1 LSVVSWHF
9 SPQRGYIGAIAT
21 TGALDVSAR
30 LNFRQIEAFR
40 AVMLT
45 GTTIAAANM
54 LNTTQPSIS
63 RSLAQIQAASKL
75 KLFELDR
82 GRLRPTPEAAMLFEV
97 VQRNFLGLET
107 IEETVALI
115 RRSGI
120 GRLRVACT
128 PALGM
133 SVMPAAIARFKLRQ
147 PDVHMTLR
155 TVSSY
160 DVREG
165 LLNGLYD
172 LGLTTNSLH
181 LDGAQLQTKVVGQVT
196 AVCVMSRSHRLAT
209 YSHIAPLHFQSE
221 TLLTLD
227 REDELSD
234 EWRRALKQAKV
245 TPNSVIETTY
255 SATICRLA
263 EVGAGIGVVNPYI
276 ASVFSDGL
284 RIAPLKPPISVK
296 VFVAYPRHVS
306 MSALASAFIAQL
318 GEQFKMDAGPRRS
331 GKR

>member
-1 LSVVSWHF
+1 M
-9 SPQRGYIGAIAT
+9 
-21 TGALDVSAR
+21 SAR

-45 GTTIAAANM
+45 GTTIAAADM

-63 RSLAQIQAASKL
+63 RSIAQMQAAAKL

-82 GRLRPTPEAAMLFEV
+82 GRLRPTPEAVMLFEA
-97 VQRNFLGLET
+97 VQRNFLGLEAV
-107 IEETVALI
+107 EETVSLL
-115 RRSGI
+115 RRAGV

-133 SVMPAAIARFKLRQ
+133 SVMPAVMAKFKTRQ
-147 PDVHMTLR
+147 PDVHITLR
-155 TVSSY
+155 TISSY

-172 LGLTTNSLH
+172 LGITTNSLQ
-181 LDGAQLQTKVVGQVT
+181 LEGAQLQTKVVDQVA
-196 AVCVMSRSHRLAT
+196 AVCVMSRSHPLAANA
-209 YSHIAPLHFQSE
+209 HITPRHFQSE

-227 REDELSD
+227 RADELSD
-234 EWRRALKQAKV
+234 EWRRALAQAKV
-245 TPNSVIETTY
+245 TPGSVIETTY

-263 EVGAGIGVVNPYI
+263 EAGAGIGVVNPYI
-276 ASVFSDGL
+276 ASVFSNVL
-284 RIAPLKPPISVK
+284 RVVPLKPTIGVK

-306 MSALASAFIAQL
+306 ISALASALIT
-318 GEQFKMDAGPRRS
+318 EVSDHFKTGTRPPRN

>member
-1 LSVVSWHF
+1 
-9 SPQRGYIGAIAT
+9 
-21 TGALDVSAR
+21 VSAR

-45 GTTIAAANM
+45 GTTIAAADM

-63 RSLAQIQAASKL
+63 RSLAQMQAAAKL

-82 GRLRPTPEAAMLFEV
+82 GRLRPTPEAVMLFEA
-97 VQRNFLGLET
+97 VQRNFLGLEAV
-107 IEETVALI
+107 EETVSLL
-115 RRSGI
+115 RRAGV

-133 SVMPAAIARFKLRQ
+133 SVLPAIMAKFKTHQ
-147 PDVHMTLR
+147 PDVHISLR
-155 TVSSY
+155 TISSY

-172 LGLTTNSLH
+172 LGITTNSLQ
-181 LDGAQLQTKVVGQVT
+181 LEGAQLQTKVVDQV
-196 AVCVMSRSHRLAT
+196 AAMCVMSRSHPLAGNA
-209 YSHIAPLHFQSE
+209 HITPRHFQSE

-227 REDELSD
+227 RADELGD
-234 EWRRALKQAKV
+234 EWRRVLAQAKV
-245 TPNSVIETTY
+245 TPASVIETTY

-276 ASVFSDGL
+276 ASVFSDKL
-284 RIAPLKPPISVK
+284 RLVPLKPAIGVK

-306 MSALASAFIAQL
+306 ISALASALIT
-318 GEQFKMDAGPRRS
+318 EISDHFKTGTRPPR
-331 GKR
+331 KR

>member
-1 LSVVSWHF
+1 
-9 SPQRGYIGAIAT
+9 
-21 TGALDVSAR
+21 
-30 LNFRQIEAFR
+30 
-40 AVMLT
+40 MLT

-63 RSLAQIQAASKL
+63 RSLAQIQSAAKL

-82 GRLRPTPEAAMLFEV
+82 GRLRPTPEAVMLFEA
-97 VQRNFLGLET
+97 VQRNFLGLEA
-107 IEETVALI
+107 IEETVALL

-133 SVMPAAIARFKLRQ
+133 SVMPAVMARFKARQ
-147 PDVHMTLR
+147 PDVHITLR
-155 TVSSY
+155 TISSY

-172 LGLTTNSLH
+172 LGVTTNSLQ
-181 LDGAQLQTKVVGQVT
+181 LEGAQLQTKVVDQVA
-196 AVCVMSRSHRLAT
+196 AVCVMSRSHRLAA
-209 YSHIAPLHFQSE
+209 SAHVGPRHFQSE

-227 REDELSD
+227 RQDDLGD
-234 EWRRALKQAKV
+234 EWRRALAQAKV
-245 TPNSVIETTY
+245 VPSSVIETTY

-276 ASVFSDGL
+276 ASVFADRL
-284 RIAPLKPPISVK
+284 RVVPVKPTIGVK
-296 VFVAYPRHVS
+296 IFVAYPRHVA
-306 MSALASAFIAQL
+306 MSALASEFIAQVTDH
-318 GEQFKMDAGPRRS
+318 FRNDARPPRS

>member
-1 LSVVSWHF
+1 
-9 SPQRGYIGAIAT
+9 
-21 TGALDVSAR
+21 
-30 LNFRQIEAFR
+30 
-40 AVMLT
+40 MLT

-63 RSLAQIQAASKL
+63 RSLAQIQSAAKL

-82 GRLRPTPEAAMLFEV
+82 GRLRPTPEAVMLFEA
-97 VQRNFLGLET
+97 VQRNFLGLEA
-107 IEETVALI
+107 IEETVALL

-133 SVMPAAIARFKLRQ
+133 SVMPAVLARFKLRQ
-147 PDVHMTLR
+147 PDAHITLR
-155 TVSSY
+155 TISSY

-172 LGLTTNSLH
+172 FGVTTNSLQPE
-181 LDGAQLQTKVVGQVT
+181 GAQLKTTIVDQVA

-209 YSHIAPLHFQSE
+209 NAHVGPRHFQSE

-227 REDELSD
+227 RPDDLSD
-234 EWRRALKQAKV
+234 EWRRALAQAKV
-245 TPNSVIETTY
+245 TPGSVIETTY

-276 ASVFSDGL
+276 ASVFSERL
-284 RIAPLKPPISVK
+284 RVVPLKPAIGVK
-296 VFVAYPRHVS
+296 MFVAHPQHVA
-306 MSALASAFIAQL
+306 MSALASEFIAQIRDH
-318 GEQFKMDAGPRRS
+318 FKGDPRGSRG

>member
-1 LSVVSWHF
+1 
-9 SPQRGYIGAIAT
+9 
-21 TGALDVSAR
+21 VSAR

-45 GTTIAAANM
+45 GTTIAAADM

-63 RSLAQIQAASKL
+63 RSIAQMQAAAKL

-82 GRLRPTPEAAMLFEV
+82 GRLRPTPEAVMLFEA
-97 VQRNFLGLET
+97 VQRNFLGLEAV
-107 IEETVALI
+107 EETVSLL
-115 RRSGI
+115 RRAGV

-128 PALGM
+128 PAIGM
-133 SVMPAAIARFKLRQ
+133 SVMPAVMAKFKTRQ
-147 PDVHMTLR
+147 PDVHITLR
-155 TVSSY
+155 TISSY

-172 LGLTTNSLH
+172 LGITTNALQ
-181 LDGAQLQTKVVGQVT
+181 LEGAQLQSKVVDQVS
-196 AVCVMSRSHRLAT
+196 AVCVMSRSHPLAGVT
-209 YSHIAPLHFQSE
+209 QITPRHFQSE

-227 REDELSD
+227 RADELSD
-234 EWRRALKQAKV
+234 EWRRALTQAKV
-245 TPNSVIETTY
+245 TPASVIETTY

-263 EVGAGIGVVNPYI
+263 EAGAGIGVVNPYI
-276 ASVFSDGL
+276 ASVFANVL
-284 RIAPLKPPISVK
+284 RVAPLKPAIGVK

-306 MSALASAFIAQL
+306 ISALASALITDIGAH
-318 GEQFKMDAGPRRS
+318 FKTDTRAARN

>member
-1 LSVVSWHF
+1 MS
-9 SPQRGYIGAIAT
+9 G
-21 TGALDVSAR
+21 R

-54 LNTTQPSIS
+54 LNTTQPSVS
-63 RSLAQIQAASKL
+63 RSLAQIQSAAKI

-82 GRLRPTPEAAMLFEV
+82 GRLRPTPEAVMLFEA

-107 IEETVALI
+107 IEETLALL

-128 PALGM
+128 PTLGM
-133 SVMPAAIARFKLRQ
+133 SVMPAVMAKFKVGH
-147 PDVHMTLR
+147 PDVHITLR
-155 TVSSY
+155 TIGSY

-172 LGLTTNSLH
+172 LGVTTNSLE
-181 LDGAQLQTKVVGQVT
+181 GEQLRTKVVDQVT
-196 AVCVMSRSHRLAT
+196 AVCVMSRSHPLSANA
-209 YSHIAPLHFQSE
+209 HIAPRDFESE

-227 REDELSD
+227 RQDDLSD
-234 EWRRALKQAKV
+234 TWRRTLAQAKV
-245 TPNSVIETTY
+245 TPSSVIETSY

-263 EVGAGIGVVNPYI
+263 EAGAGIGVVNPYI
-276 ASVFSDGL
+276 ASVFSRGL
-284 RIAPLKPPISVK
+284 RVVPLKPSISVRA
-296 VFVAYPRHVS
+296 FVAYPRHAA
-306 MSALASAFIAQL
+306 MSALAAALITDIGDHFR
-318 GEQFKMDAGPRRS
+318 GGRGVVPRS

>member
-1 LSVVSWHF
+1 
-9 SPQRGYIGAIAT
+9 
-21 TGALDVSAR
+21 VSAR

-45 GTTIAAANM
+45 GTTIAAADM

-63 RSLAQIQAASKL
+63 RSIAQMQAAAKL

-82 GRLRPTPEAAMLFEV
+82 GRLRPTPEAVMLFEA
-97 VQRNFLGLET
+97 VQRNFLGLEAV
-107 IEETVALI
+107 EETVSLL
-115 RRSGI
+115 RRAGV

-133 SVMPAAIARFKLRQ
+133 SVMPAVMAKFKTRQ
-147 PDVHMTLR
+147 PDVHITLR
-155 TVSSY
+155 TISSY

-172 LGLTTNSLH
+172 LGITTNSLQ
-181 LDGAQLQTKVVGQVT
+181 LEGAQLQTKVVDQVA
-196 AVCVMSRSHRLAT
+196 AVCVMGRSHPLAGNT
-209 YSHIAPLHFQSE
+209 HITPRHFQSE

-227 REDELSD
+227 RADELSD
-234 EWRRALKQAKV
+234 EWRRALTQAKV
-245 TPNSVIETTY
+245 TPASVIETTY

-276 ASVFSDGL
+276 ASVFSNVL
-284 RIAPLKPPISVK
+284 RVVPLKPTIGVK

-306 MSALASAFIAQL
+306 ISALASALIT
-318 GEQFKMDAGPRRS
+318 EISDHFKTGMRPPRS

>member
-1 LSVVSWHF
+1 
-9 SPQRGYIGAIAT
+9 
-21 TGALDVSAR
+21 
-30 LNFRQIEAFR
+30 
-40 AVMLT
+40 MLT

-54 LNTTQPSIS
+54 LNTTQPSIR
-63 RSLAQIQAASKL
+63 RSLAQIQSAAKL

-82 GRLRPTPEAAMLFEV
+82 GRLRPTPEAVMLFEA
-97 VQRNFLGLET
+97 VQRNFLGLEA
-107 IEETVALI
+107 IEETVALL

-133 SVMPAAIARFKLRQ
+133 SVMPAVTARFKARQ
-147 PDVHMTLR
+147 PDVHITLR
-155 TVSSY
+155 TISSY

-172 LGLTTNSLH
+172 LGVTTNSLQ
-181 LDGAQLQTKVVGQVT
+181 LEGAQLQTKVVDQVA
-196 AVCVMSRSHRLAT
+196 AVCVMSRSHRLAA
-209 YSHIAPLHFQSE
+209 SAHVGPRHFQSE

-227 REDELSD
+227 RQDDLGD
-234 EWRRALKQAKV
+234 EWRRALAQAKV
-245 TPNSVIETTY
+245 VPSSVIETTY

-276 ASVFSDGL
+276 ASVFADRL
-284 RIAPLKPPISVK
+284 RVVPVKPTIGVK
-296 VFVAYPRHVS
+296 IFVAYPRHVA
-306 MSALASAFIAQL
+306 MSALASEFIAQVTDH
-318 GEQFKMDAGPRRS
+318 FRNDARPPRS

>member
-1 LSVVSWHF
+1 
-9 SPQRGYIGAIAT
+9 
-21 TGALDVSAR
+21 VSAR

-54 LNTTQPSIS
+54 LNTTQPSVS
-63 RSLAQIQAASKL
+63 RSLAQMQSAAKL

-82 GRLRPTPEAAMLFEV
+82 GRLRPTPEAVMLFEA

-107 IEETVALI
+107 IEDTVALL

-133 SVMPAAIARFKLRQ
+133 SVMPSIMAKFKLRQ
-147 PDVHMTLR
+147 PDVHITLR
-155 TVSSY
+155 TIISY

-172 LGLTTNSLH
+172 LGVTTNSLH
-181 LDGAQLQTKVVGQVT
+181 LDGEPLQIKVVDQVA
-196 AVCVMSRSHRLAT
+196 AVCVMSRSHPLAANG
-209 YSHIAPLHFQSE
+209 HITPRHFEKE
-221 TLLTLD
+221 TLLTLE
-227 REDELSD
+227 REDDLSD
-234 EWRRALKQAKV
+234 AWRRALGQAKV
-245 TPNSVIETTY
+245 TPSSVIETTY

-263 EVGAGIGVVNPYI
+263 EAGAGIGVVNPYV
-276 ASVFSDGL
+276 ASVFSAGL
-284 RIAPLKPPISVK
+284 RVVPLKPAIAVK
-296 VFVAYPRHVS
+296 AFVAYSRHVPL
-306 MSALASAFIAQL
+306 SALATAFATQIGDHFRHDKASPK
-318 GEQFKMDAGPRRS
+318 GGRR
-331 GKR
+331 

>member
-1 LSVVSWHF
+1 
-9 SPQRGYIGAIAT
+9 
-21 TGALDVSAR
+21 VSAR

-45 GTTIAAANM
+45 GTTIAAADM

-63 RSLAQIQAASKL
+63 RSIAQMQAAAKL

-82 GRLRPTPEAAMLFEV
+82 GRLRPTPEAVMLFEA
-97 VQRNFLGLET
+97 VQRNFLGLEAV
-107 IEETVALI
+107 EETVSLL
-115 RRSGI
+115 RRAGV

-133 SVMPAAIARFKLRQ
+133 SVLPAIMAKFKTRQ
-147 PDVHMTLR
+147 PDVHITLR
-155 TVSSY
+155 TISSY

-172 LGLTTNSLH
+172 LGITTNSLQ
-181 LDGAQLQTKVVGQVT
+181 LEGAQLQTRVVDQVA
-196 AVCVMSRSHRLAT
+196 AVCVMSRSHPLAANA
-209 YSHIAPLHFQSE
+209 HITPRHFQSE
-221 TLLTLD
+221 ILLTLD
-227 REDELSD
+227 RADELSD
-234 EWRRALKQAKV
+234 EWRRALAQAKV
-245 TPNSVIETTY
+245 TPASVIETTY

-276 ASVFSDGL
+276 ASVFSNVL
-284 RIAPLKPPISVK
+284 RVAPLKPTIGVK

-306 MSALASAFIAQL
+306 ISALASVLIT
-318 GEQFKMDAGPRRS
+318 EISDHFKTDTRPPR
-331 GKR
+331 KR

>member
-1 LSVVSWHF
+1 M
-9 SPQRGYIGAIAT
+9 
-21 TGALDVSAR
+21 SAR
-30 LNFRQIEAFR
+30 LNFRQMEAFR

-63 RSLAQIQAASKL
+63 RSLAQLQSAVKL

-82 GRLRPTPEAAMLFEV
+82 GRLRPTPEAVMLFEA

-107 IEETVALI
+107 IEETVALL

-120 GRLRVACT
+120 GRLRLACT

-133 SVMPAAIARFKLRQ
+133 SVMPAVMANFKMRQ
-147 PDVHMTLR
+147 PDVHITLR
-155 TVSSY
+155 TISSY

-172 LGLTTNSLH
+172 LGVTTNSLH
-181 LDGAQLQTKVVGQVT
+181 LAGMQLQTKVVDQVA

-209 YSHIAPLHFQSE
+209 NSHIAPRHFQSE

-227 REDELSD
+227 REDDLSD
-234 EWRRALKQAKV
+234 EWRRALRQANV
-245 TPNSVIETTY
+245 TPSSVIETTY

-263 EVGAGIGVVNPYI
+263 EAGAGIGVVNPYI

-284 RIAPLKPPISVK
+284 RVIPLKPTIGVK
-296 VFVAYPRHVS
+296 MFVAYPRHVS
-306 MSALASAFIAQL
+306 MSALASALVGQISDH
-318 GEQFKMDAGPRRS
+318 FKIDARAPRR

>member
-1 LSVVSWHF
+1 
-9 SPQRGYIGAIAT
+9 
-21 TGALDVSAR
+21 VSAR

-45 GTTIAAANM
+45 GTTIAAADM

-63 RSLAQIQAASKL
+63 RSIAQMQAAAKL

-82 GRLRPTPEAAMLFEV
+82 GRLRPTPEAVMLFEA
-97 VQRNFLGLET
+97 VQRNFLGLEAV
-107 IEETVALI
+107 EETVSLL
-115 RRSGI
+115 RRAGV

-133 SVMPAAIARFKLRQ
+133 SVMPAVMAKFKTRQ
-147 PDVHMTLR
+147 PDVHITLR
-155 TVSSY
+155 TISSY

-172 LGLTTNSLH
+172 LGITTNSLQ
-181 LDGAQLQTKVVGQVT
+181 LEGAQLQTKVVDQVA
-196 AVCVMSRSHRLAT
+196 AVCVIGRSHPLAGNA
-209 YSHIAPLHFQSE
+209 HITPRHFQSE

-227 REDELSD
+227 RADELSD
-234 EWRRALKQAKV
+234 EWRRALAQAKV
-245 TPNSVIETTY
+245 TPASVIETTY

-263 EVGAGIGVVNPYI
+263 EAGAGIGVVNPYI
-276 ASVFSDGL
+276 ASVFSNVL
-284 RIAPLKPPISVK
+284 RVAPLKPTIGVK

-306 MSALASAFIAQL
+306 ISALASALIT
-318 GEQFKMDAGPRRS
+318 EISDHFKTDARPPR
-331 GKR
+331 KR

>member
-1 LSVVSWHF
+1 
-9 SPQRGYIGAIAT
+9 
-21 TGALDVSAR
+21 VSAR

-45 GTTIAAANM
+45 GTTIAAADM

-63 RSLAQIQAASKL
+63 RSIAQMQAAAKL

-82 GRLRPTPEAAMLFEV
+82 GRLRPTPEAVMLFEA
-97 VQRNFLGLET
+97 VQRNFLGLEAV
-107 IEETVALI
+107 EETVSLL
-115 RRSGI
+115 RRAGV

-133 SVMPAAIARFKLRQ
+133 SVMPAVMAKFKTRQ
-147 PDVHMTLR
+147 PDVHITLR
-155 TVSSY
+155 TISSY

-172 LGLTTNSLH
+172 LGITTNSLQ
-181 LDGAQLQTKVVGQVT
+181 LEGAQLQTKVVDQVA
-196 AVCVMSRSHRLAT
+196 AVCVMGRSHPLAGNA
-209 YSHIAPLHFQSE
+209 HITPRHFQSE

-227 REDELSD
+227 RADELSD
-234 EWRRALKQAKV
+234 EWRRALAQAKV
-245 TPNSVIETTY
+245 TPASVIETTY

-276 ASVFSDGL
+276 ASVFSNVL
-284 RIAPLKPPISVK
+284 RVVPLKPTIGVK

-306 MSALASAFIAQL
+306 ISALASALITQISDH
-318 GEQFKMDAGPRRS
+318 FKTDTRTPRS

>member
-1 LSVVSWHF
+1 
-9 SPQRGYIGAIAT
+9 
-21 TGALDVSAR
+21 VSAR

-45 GTTIAAANM
+45 GTTIAAADM

-63 RSLAQIQAASKL
+63 RSIAQMQAAAKL

-82 GRLRPTPEAAMLFEV
+82 GRLRPTPEAVMLFEA
-97 VQRNFLGLET
+97 VQRNFLGLEAV
-107 IEETVALI
+107 EETVSLL
-115 RRSGI
+115 RRAGV

-133 SVMPAAIARFKLRQ
+133 SVMPAVMAKFKTRQ
-147 PDVHMTLR
+147 PDVHITLR
-155 TVSSY
+155 TISSY

-172 LGLTTNSLH
+172 LGITTNSLQ
-181 LDGAQLQTKVVGQVT
+181 LEGAQLQTKVVDQVA
-196 AVCVMSRSHRLAT
+196 AVCVMGRSHPLAANA
-209 YSHIAPLHFQSE
+209 HITPRHFQSE

-227 REDELSD
+227 RADELSD
-234 EWRRALKQAKV
+234 EWRRALAQAKV
-245 TPNSVIETTY
+245 TPASVIETTY

-276 ASVFSDGL
+276 ASVFSNVL
-284 RIAPLKPPISVK
+284 RVVPLKPTIGVK

-306 MSALASAFIAQL
+306 ISALASALIT
-318 GEQFKMDAGPRRS
+318 EISDHFKTDTRPPR
-331 GKR
+331 KR

>member
-1 LSVVSWHF
+1 
-9 SPQRGYIGAIAT
+9 
-21 TGALDVSAR
+21 VSAR

-45 GTTIAAANM
+45 GTTIAAADM

-63 RSLAQIQAASKL
+63 RSIAQMQAATKL

-82 GRLRPTPEAAMLFEV
+82 GRLRPTPEAVMLFEA
-97 VQRNFLGLET
+97 VQRNFLGLEAV
-107 IEETVALI
+107 EETVSLL
-115 RRSGI
+115 RRAGV

-133 SVMPAAIARFKLRQ
+133 SVLPAIMAKFKTHQ
-147 PDVHMTLR
+147 PDVHITLR
-155 TVSSY
+155 TISSY

-172 LGLTTNSLH
+172 LGITTNSLQIE
-181 LDGAQLQTKVVGQVT
+181 GAQLQTRVVDQVA
-196 AVCVMSRSHRLAT
+196 AVCVMSRSHPLAGNA
-209 YSHIAPLHFQSE
+209 HITPRHFQSE

-227 REDELSD
+227 RADELSD
-234 EWRRALKQAKV
+234 EWRRALAQAKV
-245 TPNSVIETTY
+245 TPASVIETTY

-276 ASVFSDGL
+276 ASVFSNLL
-284 RIAPLKPPISVK
+284 RVAPLKPTIGVK

-306 MSALASAFIAQL
+306 ISALASALIT
-318 GEQFKMDAGPRRS
+318 EISDHFKTGTRPPR
-331 GKR
+331 KR